1 MKKGMKKTL
10 SVSTMASLLIT
21 SSAVAINVKAAG
33 VTPPESPRLWG
44 QDRYE
49 TAVKVSQAGWESS
62 DYAIIASG
70 EGYADALSAAPLAK
84 VNNAPILLTQK
95 DSLSQNT
102 LDELKRLNVKHVIIV
117 GGQGVVSQ
125 QIEDKIKSEVTSD
138 VERLWG
144 QNRYETSVKVA
155 EKLGVTDKIV
165 LASGEGYADALS
177 AAPVAA
183 INGMPILLTSSSTL
197 SQATSDF
204 IKANPSITKTY
215 VIGGTA
221 SVSDATMNQVP
232 SAERLG
238 GANRYE
244 TNAAVVNAF
253 ATEFDFKNAYVALGN
268 GPSGNEFADALSASA
283 LAAKNGAAVI
293 ITDKVLTDT
302 TKNLMNSTVSPSSV
316 ITVLGGVANV
326 SDSVVSGMKISASF
340 LSEAGAT
347 VTDTIDGNADIT
359 ADNVTLKGNVKGDLY
374 LEGNNASLSNI
385 TVDGTIYLN
394 PGASGVSNL
403 DTVTAKN
410 IVVLS
415 GAQDSIHLKNVTAG
429 KLTVQSKTDVRVQ
442 TEGATA
448 IGATIVKSKAIL
460 DAASGSFGAVEVANT
475 MKDKTVEFRGTFDK
489 LVTINGQVDL
499 KTTATANL
507 VGVLVSSVAHGYN
520 IAIDGEGTIKN
531 VQVKNETAKLNIG
544 KNIDIRGI
552 IETINKD
559 NIQSDNS
566 SIISKVEEKSGE
578 GMSDIGNTTSG
589 GTGSSGGSGSSGGGV
604 SYTNITNLVSGL
616 YESIKAEY
624 LAAHPTLNNDI
635 SSDITVTTGDTIVV
649 KINNQNWTSISGLF
663 ANAQNDDIEIIES
676 RLNTLQG
683 ILDLN
688 TIANIKLGDTTLSQY
703 IQQLYPSDFTEDG
716 RLDIDVIASKIA
728 AKDPSY
734 ENFNANLKNK
744 IKDVNE
750 GLVGPNVTVSSYVSA
765 LEGTMSVTVDKI
777 AKDGQTIYHK
787 SWSEDQNLAFLSKD
801 SVSDITGLYTIYS
814 GNNIIKVQIT
824 K

>member
-1 MKKGMKKTL
+1 MKKAMKKTL

-49 TAVKVSQAGWESS
+49 TAVKVSQAGWENGS
-62 DYAIIASG
+62 DYVVIASG

-95 DSLSQNT
+95 DSLSDKT
-102 LDELKRLNVKHVIIV
+102 LEELKRLNVKHVIIV

-125 QIEDKIKSEVTSD
+125 GIEDKIKSEVTAD

-165 LASGEGYADALS
+165 LASGQGYADALS

-183 INGMPILLTSSSTL
+183 VNGMPVLLTESTNL
-197 SQATSDF
+197 SQATADF
-204 IKANPSITKTY
+204 IKAHPSITKTY

-221 SVSDATMNQVP
+221 SISDATANKVP
-232 SAERLG
+232 AAERLG

-253 ATEFDFKNAYVALGN
+253 ATDFDFKNAYVALGN
-268 GPSGNEFADALSASA
+268 GPTGNEFADALSASA
-283 LAAKNGAAVI
+283 LAAKNSAAVV

-302 TKNLMNSTVSPSSV
+302 TKNLMNSTISPSSV

-326 SDSVVSGMKISASF
+326 SDAVVSGMKISASF

-347 VTDTIDGNADIT
+347 VTEAINGNADIT

-374 LEGNNASLSNI
+374 LEGNNASISNI

-394 PGASGVSNL
+394 PGATGVANL

-415 GAQDSIHLKNVTAG
+415 GAQNSIHLKNVNAQ
-429 KLTVQSKTDVRVQ
+429 KLTVHSKTDVRVQ
-442 TEGATA
+442 SEGSTS
-448 IGATIVKSKAIL
+448 IGATIVKSKAVL
-460 DAASGSFGAVEVANT
+460 DATSGSFGTVNVAKT

-489 LVTINGQVDL
+489 LVTIDGQVNL
-499 KTTATANL
+499 KTTASANII
-507 VGVLVSSVAHGYN
+507 GILVSS
-520 IAIDGEGTIKN
+520 IAQGQNVSIDGEGTIKN

-544 KNIDIRGI
+544 KNLDIRGV
-552 IETINKD
+552 IEAINKN
-559 NIQSDNS
+559 NISSENS
-566 SIISKVEEKSGE
+566 SIISKVQQKSSD
-578 GMSDIGNTTSG
+578 GMTDIGNTTPG
-589 GTGSSGGSGSSGGGV
+589 GTNGSGNSGGGV
-604 SYTNITNLVSGL
+604 TYTDITKVVSGL
-616 YESIKAEY
+616 YKDRIAEY
-624 LAAHPTLNNDI
+624 LAAHPNLNSDI
-635 SSDITVTTGDTIVV
+635 SVTTGDTIVV
-649 KINNQNWTSISGLF
+649 KINNQNWTSISELF
-663 ANAQNDDIEIIES
+663 ANAQNDDIETIKS

-683 ILDLN
+683 ILDLH
-688 TIANIKLGDTTLSQY
+688 TVGNIKVGGASLPEY
-703 IQQLYPSDFTEDG
+703 IQQLYPADFTEDG
-716 RLDIDVIASKIA
+716 RLNIDVIASKIA

-734 ENFNANLKNK
+734 ENFNANLINK
-744 IKDVNE
+744 ITSANSA
-750 GLVGPNVTVSSYVSA
+750 LVGPSVSGSVS
-765 LEGTMSVTVDKI
+765 LEGQTISVAVDKI
-777 AKDGQTIYHK
+777 AKDGQTIYH
-787 SWSEDQNLAFLSKD
+787 SAWSQEENLKFLSKNN
-801 SVSDITGLYTIYS
+801 VSDITGLYTIYS

>member
-1 MKKGMKKTL
+1 MKKTL
-10 SVSTMASLLIT
+10 SVSTLASLLIT

-49 TAVKVSQAGWESS
+49 TAVKVSQAGWENS

-84 VNNAPILLTQK
+84 ANNAPILLTGK

-125 QIEDKIKSEVTSD
+125 GIEDKIKSDITAD
-138 VERLWG
+138 VQRLWG
-144 QNRYETSVKVA
+144 QDRYETSVKVA

-165 LASGEGYADALS
+165 LASGQGYADALS

-183 INGMPILLTSSSTL
+183 INGIPVLLTDSSTL
-197 SQATSDF
+197 SQATSEF
-204 IKANPSITKTY
+204 IKAHPSITKTY

-221 SVSDATMNQVP
+221 SVSDAAMNQVP
-232 SAERLG
+232 AAERLG

-253 ATEFDFKNAYVALGN
+253 ATDFNFKNAYVALGN
-268 GPSGNEFADALSASA
+268 GPNGNEFADALSASA
-283 LAAKNGAAVI
+283 LAAKNGAPVV
-293 ITDKVLTDT
+293 ITDKVLNDT

-316 ITVLGGVANV
+316 VTVLGGVANV

-340 LSEAGAT
+340 LSDAGAT
-347 VTDTIDGNADIT
+347 VTDTINGNADIT

-374 LEGNNASLSNI
+374 LEGNNASISNI

-429 KLTVQSKTDVRVQ
+429 KLTIQSKTDVRVQ
-442 TEGATA
+442 TEGSTS

-460 DAASGSFGAVEVANT
+460 DAASGSFGTVEVANT
-475 MKDKTVEFRGTFDK
+475 MKDKAVELRGTFDK
-489 LVTINGQVDL
+489 LVTVDGQVDL

-507 VGVLVSSVAHGYN
+507 VGVLVSSIAHGYN

-531 VQVKNETAKLNIG
+531 IQVKNETAKLSIG
-544 KNIDIRGI
+544 KNIDIREA
-552 IETINKD
+552 IEALNKD
-559 NIQSDNS
+559 NIKSDNS
-566 SIISKVEEKSGE
+566 SIIAKIAQKLANE
-578 GMSDIGNTTSG
+578 MSDIGNATQNG
-589 GTGSSGGSGSSGGGV
+589 EV
-604 SYTNITNLVSGL
+604 SYTDITKLVSTL
-616 YESIKAEY
+616 YGKNIADY
-624 LAAHPTLNNDI
+624 LAAHPTLSNDI
-635 SSDITVTTGDTIVV
+635 SVTTGDTIVV

-663 ANAQNDDIEIIES
+663 ANAQNDDLETIKS

-683 ILDLN
+683 ILDIDTL
-688 TIANIKLGDTTLSQY
+688 ANIKIGDTTLLQY
-703 IQQLYPSDFTEDG
+703 IKQLYPSDFTEDG
-716 RLDIDVIASKIA
+716 RLNIDVIASKIA

-734 ENFNANLKNK
+734 ENFNSNLINK
-744 IKDVNE
+744 I
-750 GLVGPNVTVSSYVSA
+750 VSA
-765 LEGTMSVTVDKI
+765 NSASEGPSVSASMTLGDQTTNIAVDKI

-787 SWSEDQNLAFLSKD
+787 SWTKEQNLAFLNKD
-801 SVSDITGLYTIYS
+801 NVSDITGLYTIYS